1 MRDVWAEPCARA
13 CWGDAARILSSKQ
26 PPWRRHSSRVTTM
39 QRMPGARHAPPN
51 SNVPFGQATTARGG
65 RARRREGMACSACH
79 VRCRSPEVS
88 NACRPKVSCLALLGM
103 RNQAL
108 TPPEQPARCM
118 LLRTACAG
126 VQERVGGGVAGRA
139 GPGGA
144 GDAAGGAACCAAGA
158 IGLGAIRALV
168 DCTVQVGRAGAN
180 WHGKGKHGTCRGGG
194 CVWQAHTADTSCP
207 TRRPCKRRPTPHGGV
222 RRRAPQP
229 PALRSCPLGQVSTAS
244 WQAVGC
250 SGSALVLVTPQSQ

>member
-144 GDAAGGAACCAAGA
+144 GDAAGGAAWGAAGA
-158 IGLGAIRALV
+158 VGLGAIRARV
-168 DCTVQVGRAGAN
+168 HCGAG
-180 WHGKGKHGTCRGGG
+180 RGGADG
-194 CVWQAHTADTSCP
+194 RGHAGVEEWCASCGGGYTSPRRGLRARQPLNTAVCGAAHRSH
-207 TRRPCKRRPTPHGGV
+207 RR
-222 RRRAPQP
+222 
-229 PALRSCPLGQVSTAS
+229 
-244 WQAVGC
+244 
-250 SGSALVLVTPQSQ
+250 